1 MEKTNENSYIN
12 SVDDFL
18 NKIYSDSVTDIHNK
32 TQDITYFYRGHSD
45 KDWKLIPSV
54 FRNNKLDKERSL
66 YYQSSSLLSEEFSS
80 DMTSFDKLVKMQHY
94 FLPTR
99 LLDVTYNPLVALYFA
114 CYENDKVDGCVCVF
128 KVKTDE
134 IKNYDSDCVTLLSN
148 LAKCKKESNL
158 WELLHQ
164 VKQERF
170 FEDKYLIKED
180 LDKCFFVNPKRN
192 NDRIKAQNGAFI
204 IVGGIKIEE
213 EKTIWQYIADFI
225 SSMVEGTRKIGEKTT
240 KNNSINK
247 NDLKNKN
254 ITKTDSPSFPHEKTK
269 FYFDRRKKEDIL
281 KELDVL
287 GINIGSLYC
296 DLYLRIKEISKTLE

>member
-1 MEKTNENSYIN
+1 MEKTNEDIYIN

-18 NKIYSDSVTDIHNK
+18 NKIYSFIDIHNK
-32 TQDITYFYRGHSD
+32 KQDNTYFYRGHSN
-45 KDWKLIPSV
+45 KKWELIPSV
-54 FRNNKLDKERSL
+54 FRDNTLDKEQSL

-80 DMTSFDKLVKMQHY
+80 DMTTFDKLVKMQHY

-114 CYENDKVDGCVCVF
+114 CCDNDDSDGCVLVF

-164 VKQERF
+164 VKQERYF
-170 FEDKYLIKED
+170 DDEY
-180 LDKCFFVNPKRN
+180 LDKDDLNKSFFVNPKRN

-204 IVGGIKIEE
+204 IVGGIKFDDSDGNPDQNLKYKELI
-213 EKTIWQYIADFI
+213 KTFSASIIPQENI
-225 SSMVEGTRKIGEKTT
+225 SFLIRHE
-240 KNNSINK
+240 NK
-247 NDLKNKN
+247 K
-254 ITKTDSPSFPHEKTK
+254 
-269 FYFDRRKKEDIL
+269 DIL

>member
-1 MEKTNENSYIN
+1 MEKTNEDIYIN

-18 NKIYSDSVTDIHNK
+18 NKIYSFIDIHNK
-32 TQDITYFYRGHSD
+32 KQDNTYFYRGHSN
-45 KDWKLIPSV
+45 KNWELIPSV
-54 FRNNKLDKERSL
+54 FRDNTLDKEQSL

-80 DMTSFDKLVKMQHY
+80 DMTTFDKLVKMQHY

-114 CYENDKVDGCVCVF
+114 CCDNDSDGCVLVF
-128 KVKTDE
+128 EVKTNN

-148 LAKCKKESNL
+148 LAKCKKNDNL

-170 FEDKYLIKED
+170 FEDEYLDENNLND
-180 LDKCFFVNPKRN
+180 YFFVNPKRN

-204 IVGGIKIEE
+204 IVGGIKFDDPDG
-213 EKTIWQYIADFI
+213 KPDQ
-225 SSMVEGTRKIGEKTT
+225 
-240 KNNSINK
+240 N
-247 NDLKNKN
+247 LKNKKLIKTGSTSIIPQEN
-254 ITKTDSPSFPHEKTK
+254 ISFLIRHEN
-269 FYFDRRKKEDIL
+269 KKDIL

-287 GINIGSLYC
+287 GINKGNLYC
-296 DLYLRIKEISKTLE
+296 DLFLKIKEISKTLE

>member
-1 MEKTNENSYIN
+1 MEKTNENIYIN

-32 TQDITYFYRGHSD
+32 TQDITYFYRGHSNKTWD
-45 KDWKLIPSV
+45 LKPSV
-54 FRNNKLDKERSL
+54 FRDNTLDKEQSL

-80 DMTSFDKLVKMQHY
+80 DMTTFDKLVKMQHY

-114 CYENDKVDGCVCVF
+114 CCDNDSDGCVLVF
-128 KVKTDE
+128 EVKTNN

-148 LAKCKKESNL
+148 LAKCKKNDNL

-170 FEDKYLIKED
+170 FEDEYLDENNLND
-180 LDKCFFVNPKRN
+180 YFFVNPKRN

-204 IVGGIKIEE
+204 IVGGI
-213 EKTIWQYIADFI
+213 
-225 SSMVEGTRKIGEKTT
+225 EKTT
-240 KNNSINK
+240 TNNSNDK
-247 NDLKNKN
+247 NDLKNKL
-254 ITKTDSPSFPHEKTK
+254 IEKTDSPSFPKEKTK
-269 FYFDRRKKEDIL
+269 FYIDCGKKEDIL

-287 GINIGSLYC
+287 GINKGNLYC
-296 DLYLRIKEISKTLE
+296 DLSFRVKEISNTLK

>member
-1 MEKTNENSYIN
+1 MEKTNEDIYIN

-18 NKIYSDSVTDIHNK
+18 NKIYSFIDIHNK
-32 TQDITYFYRGHSD
+32 KQDNTYFYRGHSNKRWD
-45 KDWKLIPSV
+45 LKPSV
-54 FRNNKLDKERSL
+54 FRDNTLDKEQSL

-80 DMTSFDKLVKMQHY
+80 DMTTFDKLVKMQHY

-114 CYENDKVDGCVCVF
+114 CCDNDSDGCVLVF
-128 KVKTDE
+128 EVKTNN

-148 LAKCKKESNL
+148 LAKCKKNDNL

-170 FEDKYLIKED
+170 FEDEYLDENNLND
-180 LDKCFFVNPKRN
+180 YFFVNPKRN

-204 IVGGIKIEE
+204 IVGGI
-213 EKTIWQYIADFI
+213 
-225 SSMVEGTRKIGEKTT
+225 EKTT
-240 KNNSINK
+240 TNNSNDK
-247 NDLKNKN
+247 NDLKNKL
-254 ITKTDSPSFPHEKTK
+254 IEKTDSPSFPKEKTK
-269 FYFDRRKKEDIL
+269 FYIDCGKKEDIL

-287 GINIGSLYC
+287 GINKGNLYC
-296 DLYLRIKEISKTLE
+296 DLSFRVKEISNTLK

>member
-1 MEKTNENSYIN
+1 MEKTNEDIYIN

-18 NKIYSDSVTDIHNK
+18 NKIYSFIDIHNK
-32 TQDITYFYRGHSD
+32 KQDNTYFYRGHSN
-45 KDWKLIPSV
+45 KKWELIPSV
-54 FRNNKLDKERSL
+54 FRDNTLDKEQSL

-80 DMTSFDKLVKMQHY
+80 DMTTFDKLVKMQHY

-114 CYENDKVDGCVCVF
+114 CCDNDDSDGCVLVF

-164 VKQERF
+164 VKQERYF
-170 FEDKYLIKED
+170 DDEYLNKDD
-180 LDKCFFVNPKRN
+180 LNKSFFVNPKRN

-204 IVGGIKIEE
+204 IVGGIKFDDLDGNPD
-213 EKTIWQYIADFI
+213 Q
-225 SSMVEGTRKIGEKTT
+225 
-240 KNNSINK
+240 NLINK
-247 NDLKNKN
+247 ELIKTLSASIIPQENISFLIRHENK
-254 ITKTDSPSFPHEKTK
+254 K
-269 FYFDRRKKEDIL
+269 DIL

-287 GINIGSLYC
+287 GINKGNLYC
-296 DLYLRIKEISKTLE
+296 DLSFRVKEISKTLK

>member
-1 MEKTNENSYIN
+1 MEKTNENIYIN

-32 TQDITYFYRGHSD
+32 TQDKTYFYRGHSNEE
-45 KDWKLIPSV
+45 WNLIPSV
-54 FRNNKLDKERSL
+54 FRGDTLDKEQSL

-80 DMTSFDKLVKMQHY
+80 DMTTFDKLVKMQHY
-94 FLPTR
+94 SLPTR

-114 CYENDKVDGCVCVF
+114 CCDNDDSNGCVLVF
-128 KVKTDE
+128 EVKTNK

-148 LAKCKKESNL
+148 LAKCKKESDL

-170 FEDKYLIKED
+170 FEDEYLDEKN
-180 LDKCFFVNPKRN
+180 LDDYFFVNPKRN

-204 IVGGIKIEE
+204 IVGGIK
-213 EKTIWQYIADFI
+213 KT
-225 SSMVEGTRKIGEKTT
+225 
-240 KNNSINK
+240 NNSNDK
-247 NDLKNKN
+247 NDLKNKL
-254 ITKTDSPSFPHEKTK
+254 IEKTDSPSFPKEKTK
-269 FYFDRRKKEDIL
+269 FYIDCGKKEDIL

-287 GINIGSLYC
+287 GINKGNLYC
-296 DLYLRIKEISKTLE
+296 DLSFRVKEISKTLK

>member
-1 MEKTNENSYIN
+1 MEKTNENIYIN

-18 NKIYSDSVTDIHNK
+18 NKIYSVTDIHNK

-45 KDWKLIPSV
+45 KDWELKPSV
-54 FRNNKLDKERSL
+54 FRDNTLDKEQSL

-80 DMTSFDKLVKMQHY
+80 DMTTFDKLVKMQHY

-114 CYENDKVDGCVCVF
+114 CCDNDDSDGCVLVF
-128 KVKTDE
+128 EVETYN

-148 LAKCKKESNL
+148 LAKCKKKDNL

-170 FEDKYLIKED
+170 FEDEYLDEKN
-180 LDKCFFVNPKRN
+180 LDDYFFVNPKRN

-204 IVGGIKIEE
+204 IVGGIK
-213 EKTIWQYIADFI
+213 
-225 SSMVEGTRKIGEKTT
+225 TT
-240 KNNSINK
+240 NNSNDK
-247 NDLKNKN
+247 NDLKNKL
-254 ITKTDSPSFPHEKTK
+254 IEKTDSPSFPKEKTK
-269 FYFDRRKKEDIL
+269 FYIDCGKKEDIL

-287 GINIGSLYC
+287 GINKGNLYC
-296 DLYLRIKEISKTLE
+296 DLSFRVKEISKTLK

>member
-1 MEKTNENSYIN
+1 MEKTNEDIYIN

-18 NKIYSDSVTDIHNK
+18 NKIYSFIDIHNK
-32 TQDITYFYRGHSD
+32 KQDNTYFYRGHSN
-45 KDWKLIPSV
+45 KNWKLIPSV
-54 FRNNKLDKERSL
+54 FRDNTLDKEQSL

-80 DMTSFDKLVKMQHY
+80 DMTTFDKLVKMQHY

-114 CYENDKVDGCVCVF
+114 CCDNDYSDGCVLIFDVN
-128 KVKTDE
+128 TDK

-148 LAKCKKESNL
+148 LAKCKKESDL

-170 FEDKYLIKED
+170 FEDEYLDENNLND
-180 LDKCFFVNPKRN
+180 YFFVNPKRN

-204 IVGGIKIEE
+204 IVGGIETKKE
-213 EKTIWQYIADFI
+213 EKTIRQYIADFI
-225 SSMVEGTRKIGEKTT
+225 SLFVEGIRKTGEKTT
-240 KNNSINK
+240 KNNSN
-247 NDLKNKN
+247 NKNKN
-254 ITKTDSPSFPHEKTK
+254 ITKTDFPSFPKEKTK
-269 FYFDRRKKEDIL
+269 FYVDRRKKEDIL

-287 GINIGSLYC
+287 GINKGNLYC
-296 DLYLRIKEISKTLE
+296 DLSYRVKEISKNS